1 MGPIYLVRVRVGAW
15 MSQCREQSQVG
26 RFTPR
31 PHFIVITIAQR
42 AHYTAESETACR
54 VNFLKLV
61 SPNQPDSQQ
70 LWVRVRVRV
79 RVRVGGGMGH
89 LKTENTQVI
98 PPPAFYC
105 INHNQARPL
114 QSKE

>member
-1 MGPIYLVRVRVGAW
+1 
-15 MSQCREQSQVG
+15 MSQHREQSQVG

-42 AHYTAESETACR
+42 AHYKAESETACR
-54 VNFLKLV
+54 VNVLKLV

-79 RVRVGGGMGH
+79 GGGMGH
-89 LKTENTQVI
+89 LRTENTQVI

-105 INHNQARPL
+105 INHNQTHPL
-114 QSKE
+114 QSRE